1 MLKLRVTFPR
11 SNFFDDLMGEEGVH
25 VHRLPPLTTLLVRT
39 TNSVYRIVVME
50 GCNIYVQGGAFF
62 PDPTSAQLDGAS
74 LGASSLRVGWIGVG
88 LLMEIRAMGRRIV
101 TSPVRTIAAERP
113 GRAVVH

>member
-1 MLKLRVTFPR
+1 MKLREAFLR
-11 SNFFDDLMGEEGVH
+11 SNSVDDLMGHEGVH

-39 TNSVYRIVVME
+39 TNSLYRIVVTE
-50 GCNIYVQGGAFF
+50 GCSIYVQGGEFF

-74 LGASSLRVGWIGVG
+74 LGGGFLRVGWIGVG
-88 LLMEIRAMGRRIV
+88 LLMEIRATGRRIV
-101 TSPVRTIAAERP
+101 TSPVLAITTERP

>member
-1 MLKLRVTFPR
+1 MLNVRVTFPY
-11 SNFFDDLMGEEGVH
+11 SNYFDDLMDGEGVH

-50 GCNIYVQGGAFF
+50 GCNIYVRGGEFF
-62 PDPTSAQLDGAS
+62 PDPTAAQLDGAS
-74 LGASSLRVGWIGVG
+74 LGGSALKVGWIGVG
-88 LLMEIRAMGRRIV
+88 LLMEIRATGRRIV
-101 TSPVRTIAAERP
+101 TSPVRTITTEWP